1 MEDNLHEWKWCVR
14 TLCSSLLFFYLSW
27 MPSFIGLKRYVP
39 LITPT
44 SGQRLNLQLQLEG
57 TQLRVPLGARIQW
70 TEKSWD
76 LGQGIAERRLEEELN
91 YQWNGEP
98 LKSNFDSC
106 VVFFKN
112 GPWLV
117 LRKELWMSRET
128 IKNITVVYWSWKI
141 KLEK

>member
-14 TLCSSLLFFYLSW
+14 TLWSSLLFFYLSW
-27 MPSFIGLKRYVP
+27 MPRFIGLKCYVP

-44 SGQRLNLQLQLEG
+44 SGQRLNLQLQVEG
-57 TQLRVPLGARIQW
+57 TQLRVPLGPSIQW

-76 LGQGIAERRLEEELN
+76 LGQGIAERRSEEELN
-91 YQWNGEP
+91 YQWDGEP

-106 VVFFKN
+106 VVIFKN